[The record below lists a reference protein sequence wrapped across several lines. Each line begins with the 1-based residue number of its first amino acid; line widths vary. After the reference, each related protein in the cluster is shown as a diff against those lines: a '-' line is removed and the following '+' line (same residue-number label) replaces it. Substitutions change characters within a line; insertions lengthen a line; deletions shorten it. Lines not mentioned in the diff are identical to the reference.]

1 LTSNTLEF
9 VSRSCKQGPHSKCH
23 ESWTGLGFIMTC
35 NCICHRKNMGQLE
48 VVGPEDN
55 AISINS
61 SSKEAAKDLPK
72 QDANKQRMVRGN

>member
-1 LTSNTLEF
+1 
-9 VSRSCKQGPHSKCH
+9 
-23 ESWTGLGFIMTC
+23 
-35 NCICHRKNMGQLE
+35 MGQLE